1 MLLHEIAVAGAGAAV
16 YGHLTRAARKIE
28 GERQDVRR
36 VHVGAHALSK
46 IEHRARQFGQGFLE
60 NLLDNGHEH
69 RPDVALPLRLLV
81 LAILMTSAREYLRLL
96 AVQSLHAR
104 LDGDLVARERIFV
117 RHLDRHV
124 HRYTTQL
131 VDDFLKL
138 GKMHFGVMRDGNTRQ
153 LRHGLD
159 GAGRSFDVVHLVDL
173 NNAPTVQ
180 RIGSIAR
187 HGHQSNLLLACVDTG

>member
-1 MLLHEIAVAGAGAAV
+1 MS
-16 YGHLTRAARKIE
+16 
-28 GERQDVRR
+28 DVFI
-36 VHVGAHALSK
+36 VGAHALSK
-46 IEHRARQFGQGFLE
+46 IEPPVPGNSGQGFLE

-138 GKMHFGVMRDGNTRQ
+138 GKKCTS
-153 LRHGLD
+153 
-159 GAGRSFDVVHLVDL
+159 A
-173 NNAPTVQ
+173 
-180 RIGSIAR
+180 
-187 HGHQSNLLLACVDTG
+187 